1 MYRIDNW
8 INERYGWIVELIGSQ
23 YINVSTHRPLS
34 GSSYIKLPAEL
45 RSSKKGLISIKNN
58 NQKCFLWCHVKHA
71 NLVKIDPE
79 RITRKDKKLV
89 NNLNYDGVGFPV
101 REKDFCKIEKKN
113 SICVVLCFENKLS
126 FQIYPPG
133 MRGGS
138 DVSIRFHIGPYVAD
152 HAETSSRR
160 HNSYVNNTDLF
171 ETSL

>member
-8 INERYGWIVELIGSQ
+8 INEGYGWIVELIGSQ

-45 RSSKKGLISIKNN
+45 RSLKKGLISIKNI
-58 NQKCFLWCHVKHA
+58 NQKCFLWCHVKHV

-101 REKDFCKIEKKN
+101 REKDFCKIEKRT
-113 SICVVLCFENKLS
+113 VFALS
-126 FQIYPPG
+126 FVLKTNWLFKFTHP
-133 MRGGS
+133 
-138 DVSIRFHIGPYVAD
+138 VCEVVAKSQLGFIKVR
-152 HAETSSRR
+152 TSRTMLRR
-160 HNSYVNNTDLF
+160 HHDAT
-171 ETSL
+171 TAM